1 MYDIEESNLK
11 NWSSEGE
18 TVTNSIFKKCIMTNA
33 NFKNAKLIN
42 VKFIECDLSHA
53 DFYGVE
59 LKSVE
64 FVRCNIPASI
74 AGITHNFKVIGET
87 WYLVSNGK

>member
-42 VKFIECDLSHA
+42 V
-53 DFYGVE
+53 
-59 LKSVE
+59 
-64 FVRCNIPASI
+64 
-74 AGITHNFKVIGET
+74 
-87 WYLVSNGK
+87 